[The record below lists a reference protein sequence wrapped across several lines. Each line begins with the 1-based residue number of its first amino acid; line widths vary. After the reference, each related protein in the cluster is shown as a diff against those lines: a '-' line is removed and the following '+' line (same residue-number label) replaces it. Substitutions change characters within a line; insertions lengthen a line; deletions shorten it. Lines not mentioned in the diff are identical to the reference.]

1 MPPYNKM
8 NHIIMEFVKYFES
21 VPSQFSAI
29 RHIETFELAI
39 STHFA
44 ESILNTLKGNNN
56 KDVFFTPLP
65 LNF

>member
-1 MPPYNKM
+1 M

-44 ESILNTLKGNNN
+44 ESILNTLKGIGC
-56 KDVFFTPLP
+56 FLYTITA
-65 LNF
+65 